1 MTGKKDRL
9 DKGAIVQRDMETYAV
24 APHIPGG
31 IILDSN
37 VLRKLADVADKYGA
51 QALKVTTAQRIA
63 IVGIKEEDLDN
74 VWKDLGM
81 NPGHALG
88 SCVRSVRICPATT
101 FCKRAKQDAVSLGLE
116 LDKLYHGMELP
127 SKFKIA
133 VSGCPNSC
141 SEPAC
146 KDLGVMGMPKGYTV
160 MIGGNAGVVPRLA
173 DKIAKDLTHEEVL
186 ALVEKIIAY
195 YKENAKPHER
205 IGRMIDRIGLE
216 EVKKGILGE

>member
-1 MTGKKDRL
+1 MTEKKDRL
-9 DKGAIVQRDMETYAV
+9 DKGAIVQRDKNTYAI

-37 VLRKLADVADKYGA
+37 VLRKIADVADKYGA
-51 QALKVTTAQRIA
+51 QALKITTAQRIA
-63 IVGIKEEDLDN
+63 IVGLKEEDLDA

-101 FCKRAKQDAVSLGLE
+101 FCKRAQQDAVSLGLE
-116 LDKLYHGMELP
+116 LDKLYHGMPLP

-133 VSGCPNSC
+133 VSGCQNSC

-146 KDLGVMGMPKGYTV
+146 KDLGVMGTPKGYTV

-173 DKIAKDLTHEEVL
+173 DKLAMNLTHDEVL
-186 ALVEKIIAY
+186 VLAEKIITY

-205 IGRMIDRIGLE
+205 IGRMINRIGFE
-216 EVKKGILGE
+216 EVKKAILGE